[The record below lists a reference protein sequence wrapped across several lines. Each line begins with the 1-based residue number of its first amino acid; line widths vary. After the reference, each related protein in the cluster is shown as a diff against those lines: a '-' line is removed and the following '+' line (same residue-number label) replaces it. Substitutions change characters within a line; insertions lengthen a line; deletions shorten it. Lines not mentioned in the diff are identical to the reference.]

1 MALDPLRRREY
12 QDLFNSCETTPSKMA
27 DVQSIVGRISG
38 KKDRY
43 QAVEDKTQVPWFVV
57 AVIHSLEGDLNF
69 STHLHNGDSLNQKTV
84 HVPKGRP
91 DGNPPF
97 AWIDSAADALNFD
110 GLTSRRNWTL
120 AGSLDA
126 LEGFNGF
133 GYRRPEINIPSPYL
147 WSFSN
152 HYSKGKF
159 GSDGHFNRDLISE
172 QCGAAV
178 LLKLMVDAGHITFTG
193 GMATDAPFGVK
204 VTAADPNYPGHVV
217 TENETDKVIVKTLQ
231 KRLDDVGCGPIEVDG
246 VFGEQTKNATMLFQ
260 TRHTDVFGHD
270 LEVDGEVGSL
280 TWAALF
286 GDSTVPEVLA
296 HPSSDLLTEVIAFA
310 ATQVGVME
318 KPLGSN
324 AGPEVEQYQASVAL
338 TRGDPWCAAFAYFCF
353 AKASEK
359 LGRGNPVIKTGGVLD
374 HWDRARKKGIQ
385 TVLAADG
392 KENPELVKPGMLF
405 IMSTGGGNGHTGI
418 VEKVIG
424 GRLVTIEGNTSDAG
438 SREGIGVFR
447 RDARKIASINKGF
460 IDYGSA

>member
-1 MALDPLRRREY
+1 MALDPQRSKEY
-12 QDLFNSCETTPSKMA
+12 EDLFKSCETIPSERT
-27 DVQSIVGRISG
+27 DVESIVSRILA

-43 QAVEDKTQVPWFVV
+43 QAVEDKTQVPWFIVS
-57 AVIHSLEGDLNF
+57 VIHSLEADLNF

-97 AWIDSAADALNFD
+97 TWIDSAADALEFD
-110 GLTSRRNWTL
+110 GLTSKRNWTI

-126 LEGFNGF
+126 LESFNGF
-133 GYRRPEINIPSPYL
+133 GYRRPDIGIPSPYL

-152 HYSKGKF
+152 HYTKGKF
-159 GSDGHFNRDLISE
+159 GSDGHFNKDLVSQ

-178 LLKLMVDAGHITFTG
+178 LLKFMADAGHITFPG
-193 GMATDAPFGVK
+193 GMAPDAPLGVK
-204 VTAADPNYPGHVV
+204 VTATDAVYPGHVV
-217 TENETDKVIVKTLQ
+217 SENESDKAIVKTLQ
-231 KRLDDVGCGPIEVDG
+231 KRLNDVGCGPIDVDG

-260 TRHTDVFGHD
+260 TRHTDIFGHD

-286 GDSTVPEVLA
+286 GDSTVPEVLS

-310 ATQVGVME
+310 ATQIGVME
-318 KPLGSN
+318 KPPGSN
-324 AGPEVEQYQASVAL
+324 AGPEVEQYQASVGL
-338 TRGDPWCAAFAYFCF
+338 KRGDPWCAAFEYFSF

-359 LGRGNPVIKTGGVLD
+359 LGRSNPMIKTGGVLD
-374 HWDRARKKGIQ
+374 HWDRARKKGIPV
-385 TVLAADG
+385 VLATDAS
-392 KENPELVKPGMLF
+392 ENPELVKPGMLF

-424 GRLVTIEGNTSDAG
+424 GRLVTLEGNTSEGG

-447 RDARKIASINKGF
+447 RDTRKIVSINKGF

>member
-27 DVQSIVGRISG
+27 DAQSIVGRILG

>member
-1 MALDPLRRREY
+1 MALDPQRRKEY
-12 QDLFNSCETTPSKMA
+12 QDLFNSCETTPSKTT
-27 DVQSIVGRISG
+27 DVQSIVGRILS

-43 QAVEDKTQVPWFVV
+43 QAVEDKTGVPWFIV

-84 HVPKGRP
+84 HIPKGRP

-97 AWIDSAADALNFD
+97 TWIDSAADALDFD
-110 GLTSRRNWTL
+110 GLTFKRNWAL

-126 LEGFNGF
+126 LEGFNGV
-133 GYRRPEINIPSPYL
+133 GYRRPDIDIPSPYL

-152 HYSKGKF
+152 HYTKGKF
-159 GSDGHFNRDLISE
+159 GSDGHFNKDLVSE

-178 LLKLMVDAGHITFTG
+178 LLKFMVDAGHMTFPS
-193 GMATDAPFGVK
+193 GMATDAPLGVK
-204 VTAADPNYPGHVV
+204 VTAADAVYPGHVV
-217 TENETDKVIVKTLQ
+217 TENETNKDVVKTLQ
-231 KRLDDVGCGPIEVDG
+231 KRLNDLGCGPIDVDG

-286 GDSTVPEVLA
+286 GDSTVPEILA

-318 KPLGSN
+318 KPPGSN
-324 AGPEVEQYQASVAL
+324 AGPEVEQYQASVGL
-338 TRGDPWCAAFAYFCF
+338 RKGDPWCAAFEFFCF
-353 AKASEK
+353 AKASER
-359 LGRGNPVIKTGGVLD
+359 LNRANPMIQTGGVLD
-374 HWDRARKKGIQ
+374 HWDRARKKDIPV
-385 TVLAADG
+385 VLATDA

-424 GRLVTIEGNTSDAG
+424 GRLVTIEGNTSDGG

-447 RDARKIASINKGF
+447 RDARKIFSINKGF

>member
-1 MALDPLRRREY
+1 MA
-12 QDLFNSCETTPSKMA
+12 
-27 DVQSIVGRISG
+27 
-38 KKDRY
+38 
-43 QAVEDKTQVPWFVV
+43 
-57 AVIHSLEGDLNF
+57 
-69 STHLHNGDSLNQKTV
+69 
-84 HVPKGRP
+84 
-91 DGNPPF
+91 
-97 AWIDSAADALNFD
+97 
-110 GLTSRRNWTL
+110 WTL
-120 AGSLDA
+120 SKVLTA
-126 LEGFNGF
+126 LVTVGPKSIFPHLIF
-133 GYRRPEINIPSPYL
+133 GL
-147 WSFSN
+147 FSN

-204 VTAADPNYPGHVV
+204 VTAADANYPGHVV

-318 KPLGSN
+318 KPPGSN

-338 TRGDPWCAAFAYFCF
+338 TRGDP
-353 AKASEK
+353 
-359 LGRGNPVIKTGGVLD
+359 
-374 HWDRARKKGIQ
+374 
-385 TVLAADG
+385 
-392 KENPELVKPGMLF
+392 
-405 IMSTGGGNGHTGI
+405 
-418 VEKVIG
+418 
-424 GRLVTIEGNTSDAG
+424 
-438 SREGIGVFR
+438 
-447 RDARKIASINKGF
+447 
-460 IDYGSA
+460 

>member
-27 DVQSIVGRISG
+27 DVQSIVGRILG

-43 QAVEDKTQVPWFVV
+43 QAVEDKTPVPWFVV

>member
-1 MALDPLRRREY
+1 
-12 QDLFNSCETTPSKMA
+12 
-27 DVQSIVGRISG
+27 
-38 KKDRY
+38 
-43 QAVEDKTQVPWFVV
+43 
-57 AVIHSLEGDLNF
+57 
-69 STHLHNGDSLNQKTV
+69 
-84 HVPKGRP
+84 
-91 DGNPPF
+91 
-97 AWIDSAADALNFD
+97 
-110 GLTSRRNWTL
+110 
-120 AGSLDA
+120 
-126 LEGFNGF
+126 
-133 GYRRPEINIPSPYL
+133 
-147 WSFSN
+147 
-152 HYSKGKF
+152 
-159 GSDGHFNRDLISE
+159 
-172 QCGAAV
+172 
-178 LLKLMVDAGHITFTG
+178 MVDAGHITFTG

-204 VTAADPNYPGHVV
+204 VTAADANYPGHVV

-318 KPLGSN
+318 KPPGSN

-374 HWDRARKKGIQ
+374 HWDRARKKGIP

>member
-27 DVQSIVGRISG
+27 DVQSIVGRILG

-296 HPSSDLLTEVIAFA
+296 HPTSDLLTEVIAFA

>member
-27 DVQSIVGRISG
+27 DVQSIVGPILG

-43 QAVEDKTQVPWFVV
+43 QAVEDKTPVPWFVV